1 MLEILAL
8 SDCGAGTPLGV
19 IIGLTKDVVNLL
31 YVVTPILI
39 IVMGSID
46 FAKAVIAQDDA
57 AMKKAFPAFLKRIIA
72 GVVVFGIFI
81 AIRFVFNEVI
91 GASSAWYNC
100 WKRA

>member
-19 IIGLTKDVVNLL
+19 IIGLSKDVVNLL
-31 YVVTPILI
+31 AIVTPILI
-39 IVMGSID
+39 IILGSVD

-57 AMKKAFPAFLKRIIA
+57 AMRKAFPAFLKRVIA
-72 GVVVFGIFI
+72 GIVVFGLII
-81 AIRFVFNEVI
+81 IIRFLFNEVI

-100 WKRA
+100 WRNA